1 MSRLD
6 NPQQA
11 PDSRFSPTSPRW
23 ESICREY
30 QPPLASPGLADAI
43 MAKRRRRSK
52 QRSIW
57 QIAASIAVAL
67 PLLAYLTFVSS
78 NKLGMVTAQRF
89 SAINQPQRLQFVV
102 TAKQAH
108 DKVRFSLQA
117 PKQWTF
123 YGYRDSQFLTWEGQL
138 KAGSNLLNIPLV
150 AHQAV
155 SGTLVVTIR
164 HNDEVKEYRIAL
176 DVNRQP
182 A

>member
-1 MSRLD
+1 MNRID

-11 PDSRFSPTSPRW
+11 SDSRLPLTSSRW
-23 ESICREY
+23 EDICREY
-30 QPPLASPGLADAI
+30 QPPLAPPGLAEAI
-43 MAKRRRRSK
+43 VTKRRRRSK

-67 PLLAYLTFVSS
+67 PLVAYLTVLSS
-78 NKLGMVTAQRF
+78 TKLGLVTAQRF
-89 SAINQPQRLQFVV
+89 SAINQPQQLQFVV
-102 TAKQAH
+102 TAKQRH

-117 PKQWTF
+117 PKQWAF

-138 KAGSNLLNIPLV
+138 KAGSNLLKIPLV